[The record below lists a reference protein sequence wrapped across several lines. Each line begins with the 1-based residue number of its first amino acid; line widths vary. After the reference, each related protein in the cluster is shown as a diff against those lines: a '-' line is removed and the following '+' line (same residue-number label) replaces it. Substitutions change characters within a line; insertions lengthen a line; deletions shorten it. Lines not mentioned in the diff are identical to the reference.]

1 MTNSEEI
8 LNNLFKI
15 STALETIRV
24 SGRNDVCTLS
34 NVMNFIDSLM
44 NEERRKM
51 SEENS
56 DQKASKENGNS

>member
-1 MTNSEEI
+1 MTNSEET

-15 STALETIRV
+15 FTALETIRV

-51 SEENS
+51 SEGNS
-56 DQKASKENGNS
+56 DQKASKENDNS

>member
-56 DQKASKENGNS
+56 DQKASKENDNS

>member
-1 MTNSEEI
+1 MTNSEEA

-56 DQKASKENGNS
+56 DQKASKENDNS